1 MDGSDAEV
9 GDRGHRPGVGG
20 HSVLH
25 VYSVFLAFLAGMS
38 TVQCR
43 PLQLALPPVFL
54 GIKLQKAM
62 LANFVHA
69 VSMKSKEVAWKAKPD
84 VVV

>member
-9 GDRGHRPGVGG
+9 GDRGHRPGVAI
-20 HSVLH
+20 
-25 VYSVFLAFLAGMS
+25 VFLAFLARMS
-38 TVQCR
+38 TLQCR

-54 GIKLQKAM
+54 GIKLQKVM

-69 VSMKSKEVAWKAKPD
+69 VSMKIKEVHWEAR
-84 VVV
+84 VQVI